1 MCLSLLVQTVVK
13 SGASTRQLFGL
24 YFGWL
29 SCVHRMAL
37 ALKTRQLTSLTHSTI
52 VEMDEQTL
60 SVDSEREE
68 KENLTLEKQLSR
80 AEIRSQGMG
89 SKTASLY
96 LSRSASLAPS
106 TKPTSENNKKELT
119 QQEFQGSQD
128 EREYVPSKKTSVASM
143 QKEFTFTGYD
153 IMTDG

>member
-1 MCLSLLVQTVVK
+1 
-13 SGASTRQLFGL
+13 
-24 YFGWL
+24 
-29 SCVHRMAL
+29 MAL

-106 TKPTSENNKKELT
+106 TKPNSENNKKELT